1 MTTKKRFYIV
11 MAIFFIIALIIL
23 WLFPSYSAIWG
34 IVSILIGHLVLGLLN
49 VIRPL
54 KKVEGRLF

>member
-1 MTTKKRFYIV
+1 MTTKKRSYIV

-34 IVSILIGHLVLGLLN
+34 MASILTGHLVVGLLN

-54 KKVEGRLF
+54 KK

>member
-1 MTTKKRFYIV
+1 MTTKKRSYIV
-11 MAIFFIIALIIL
+11 MAIFFIIALMIL

-34 IVSILIGHLVLGLLN
+34 MASILTGHLVVGLLN

-54 KKVEGRLF
+54 KK